1 MTDPDPDVAGDSV
14 DTPDAGEY
22 SHPVAPDSSTPTPD
36 SSFRSGFACIIGR
49 PNAGKSTLVNA
60 LVGSKIAIASDKPQ
74 TTRHAVRGI
83 VNRPDSQLI
92 LIDTPG
98 LHRPRTLL
106 GQRLNDLVAANL
118 PQVDVIG
125 VCLPADQRIGPGDRH
140 LITEVTKLSHR
151 PVLVAIAT
159 KSDLAPPQRMA
170 EHLIRINELESEL
183 DVEWAHIIPVSAVT
197 TDKLDELADTLTE
210 RFPPG
215 PKLYPDDEA
224 CDQPEERLVA
234 ELVREAALEGVRDEL
249 PHSIAVEIDEFG
261 LRPDRPEDRPL
272 LDIYASLIVERESQ
286 KGIVIGHQGSRLKN
300 VGQTAR
306 QQIRDL
312 LGTPAYLNL
321 RVKVLKDWQRDPKY
335 LNRLGF

>member
-1 MTDPDPDVAGDSV
+1 MTEPDPVSDG
-14 DTPDAGEY
+14 
-22 SHPVAPDSSTPTPD
+22 
-36 SSFRSGFACIIGR
+36 SFRSGFACIIGR

-60 LVGSKIAIASDKPQ
+60 LVGSKVAIASDKPQ

-98 LHRPRTLL
+98 VHRPRTLL
-106 GQRLNDLVAANL
+106 GQRLNDLVAENL

-125 VCLPADQRIGPGDRH
+125 VCLPADQRVGPGDRH
-140 LITEVTKLSHR
+140 LITEITKLSRR

-159 KSDLAPPQRMA
+159 KSDLVSPNRMA
-170 EHLIRINELESEL
+170 EHLVRINELESEL
-183 DVEWAHIIPVSAVT
+183 GIDWAHIVPVSAVT
-197 TDKLDELADTLTE
+197 DAKLDELTDTLTE
-210 RFPPG
+210 TFPLG
-215 PKLYPDDEA
+215 PQLYPDDEI

-234 ELVREAALEGVRDEL
+234 EFIREAALEGVRDEL
-249 PHSIAVEIDEFG
+249 PHSIAIEIDEFG
-261 LRPDRPEDRPL
+261 LRADRPEDRPL
-272 LDIYASLIVERESQ
+272 LDIYASLVVERESQ
-286 KGIVIGHQGSRLKN
+286 KGIVIGRGGDRLKQ

-306 QQIRDL
+306 RQIRDL

-321 RVKVLKDWQRDPKY
+321 KVKVLKDWQRDPKH